1 MDKPDDIV
9 WLYKV
14 YETKEMSAEELQSQL
29 DFWSNHEMPHELIAQ
44 DTKLIVRYQSGL
56 LREAYFWNKL
66 QKTLKEQREKEKFK
80 NTFNGG
86 AQ

>member
-1 MDKPDDIV
+1 MDRPDDIV

-14 YETKEMSAEELQSQL
+14 YDTKEMSAKELQHHL
-29 DFWSNHEMPHELIAQ
+29 DTWSNHEMPHELIVQ

-66 QKTLKEQREKEKFK
+66 QKRLKEQRQKDTFK
-80 NTFNGG
+80 N
-86 AQ
+86 AAD